1 MHIWTKLR
9 KNNKIVLERQTDM
22 AIRWIKNV
30 TIDGAKG
37 SLEIQLGDRKLGDK
51 CYTRINNEIESW
63 FDNISDTRDDII
75 AQGLDILR
83 QRLAGKTVVSL
94 TGQIYDWQ

>member
-1 MHIWTKLR
+1 
-9 KNNKIVLERQTDM
+9 M

-30 TIDGAKG
+30 NIDGVKG

-51 CYTRINNEIESW
+51 CYTRINADIEQW

-83 QRLAGKTVVSL
+83 QRLAGRQVTDL
-94 TGQIYDWQ
+94 TGQAYDWR

>member
-1 MHIWTKLR
+1 
-9 KNNKIVLERQTDM
+9 M

-30 TIDGAKG
+30 NIDGVKG

-51 CYTRINNEIESW
+51 CYTRINADIEQW

-83 QRLAGKTVVSL
+83 QRLAGRQVTIL
-94 TGQIYDWQ
+94 TGKSV